1 MKQEVVINTA
11 FLIKR
16 NPSFSNTG
24 FIAKKPNGKK
34 GYSEILIAS
43 GKKEPYPREL
53 KVGDLIYVAENE
65 SGIYAKG
72 EVIEVCPLIM
82 FESVNQIIEFAQK
95 SKDEKFW
102 MTKIIKFNEISQN
115 KPGVRLYFKEYFINQ
130 TLLKRTIPLNGAL
143 SRLSKK
149 GLAASIIKLNEDEVN
164 HIESPVFV
172 NTSKLNEKIP
182 SSLRLDL
189 YSFFNKNYKVS
200 HWIDID
206 HFVPQSAGGPG
217 NIIENLVP
225 IGFSLNRYKSDS
237 IPRGFFKIANSF
249 PEFEDKMDK
258 KWLST
263 SSEFLKIKDFPR
275 SKEVCIH
282 INRIIQGEWQ
292 IEKAKKFYKDVLLY
306 HDSNYVEIIEQF
318 NKV

>member
-1 MKQEVVINTA
+1 VVRNI

-16 NPSFSNTG
+16 NPTFSNKG
-24 FIAKKPNGKK
+24 FIIKKPDGKK
-34 GYSEILIAS
+34 GYSEILIATS
-43 GKKEPYPREL
+43 NKEPYPKEL
-53 KVGDLIYVAENE
+53 KIGDHIYVAENE
-65 SGIYAKG
+65 SGIYASGK
-72 EVIEVCPLIM
+72 VIEVCQLRI
-82 FESVNQIIEFAQK
+82 FENVNQILDFAQK

-102 MTKIIKFNEISQN
+102 MTKLVKFNDISQS
-115 KPGVRLYFKEYFINQ
+115 KPGVKLYFKEYFINQ
-130 TLLKRTIPLNGAL
+130 SLLKRTIPLSGVL

-149 GLAASIIKLNEDEVN
+149 GLAASIIKLNDVEVN

-217 NIIENLVP
+217 NIVENLVP

-237 IPRGFFKIANSF
+237 IPRGFFVMANSF
-249 PEFEDKMDK
+249 PEFQDKINY
-258 KWLST
+258 KWMSS

-275 SKEVCIH
+275 SKEVCLH
-282 INRIIQGEWQ
+282 INRIIQDEWQ
-292 IEKAKKFYKDVLLY
+292 IEEAKKFYKNVLFY

>member
-1 MKQEVVINTA
+1 MSQDVVKNT

-16 NPSFSNTG
+16 NPAFSNNG
-24 FIAKKPNGKK
+24 FITKKPDGKK
-34 GYSEILIAS
+34 GYSEILIAE
-43 GKKEPYPREL
+43 GNKEPYPKEL
-53 KVGDLIYVAENE
+53 KIGDHIYVAENE
-65 SGIYAKG
+65 SGIYARG
-72 EVIEVCPLIM
+72 EVIEVCQLRI
-82 FESVNQIIEFAQK
+82 FENVNQIIDFAQN

-102 MTKIIKFNEISQN
+102 MTKLIKFSEISQSKN
-115 KPGVRLYFKEYFINQ
+115 GVKLYFKEYFINQ
-130 TLLKRTIPLNGAL
+130 TLLKRTIPLTGTL

-149 GLAASIIKLNEDEVN
+149 GLAASIIKLNEDEIN
-164 HIESPVFV
+164 HVESPVFI

-189 YSFFNKNYKVS
+189 YSFFNKNYRVS

-237 IPRGFFKIANSF
+237 IPRGFFIIANSY
-249 PEFEDKMDK
+249 PEFQDKIEN
-258 KWLST
+258 KWMFT
-263 SSEFLKIKDFPR
+263 SSEFLKIKEFPR
-275 SKEVCIH
+275 SKDVCIQ
-282 INRIIQGEWQ
+282 INRIIQEEWQ
-292 IEKAKKFYKDVLLY
+292 IEEAKKFYKDVLLY